1 MRSRRVAQLGQPLL
15 GHLGPDHLVQV
26 EGHPLRPDPAGP
38 GLADVV
44 EQGGHAQGQVGL
56 VGVEGGRP
64 LDHRDGVPQHVLVPV
79 DRVLLQGQGW
89 QLGQELGGQAGV
101 DGQPQAPGRDPAQ
114 QQLLSSSRIRSR
126 ETIWRRLAAL
136 GDGGQGL
143 GGRDELEL
151 GGEAGRPQH
160 PQRVV
165 LERHLRAGRGAQA
178 LGRQVAKAAVGVDE
192 RAVGQPHGHRVDGEV
207 APGQV
212 LVDRAAEGDLGLAGV
227 LAVGVG
233 AEGGDLQPEVALAD
247 PDGAVAHPLQP
258 HPVAPAAGPDDGQ
271 DLVGG
276 GVGGQVDVGR
286 GTVEQ
291 GVAHRPADQVELDGR
306 ARRSAGRGRGRPRR
320 RGPRSAGRRGPRAGL
335 GRARTCLAAYA
346 SGCWTSSSGLRTNNQ
361 GNRFG

>member
-1 MRSRRVAQLGQPLL
+1 MKSRGVAQLGQPLL

-26 EGHPLRPDPAGP
+26 EGHPLRPDPAGA

-44 EQGGHAQGQVGL
+44 EQGGHAQGEVGL

-79 DRVLLQGQGW
+79 DRVLLQGQGG

-101 DGQPQAPGRDPAQ
+101 DGQPQAPGRGPAQ
-114 QQLLSSSRIRSR
+114 QQLAQLVADPLAGDDL
-126 ETIWRRLAAL
+126 EAAAAL
-136 GDGGQGL
+136 ADGGQGL
-143 GGRDELEL
+143 GGRDELQL

-178 LGRQVAKAAVGVDE
+178 LGRQVAEAAVGVDE

-212 LVDRAAEGDLGLAGV
+212 LVDRAAEGDLGLARV

-286 GTVEQ
+286 GAVEQ
-291 GVAHRPADQVELDGR
+291 GVAHRPADQVELV
-306 ARRSAGRGRGRPRR
+306 AA
-320 RGPRSAGRRGPRAGL
+320 L
-335 GRARTCLAAYA
+335 G
-346 SGCWTSSSGLRTNNQ
+346 
-361 GNRFG
+361 